1 MKRLF
6 VLTVAMLFGMLYF
19 FGYVHKPTY
28 AEEHISIIV
37 EVEGDPEAHK
47 KQLETFYP
55 AIEVVETFEQLFNG
69 IALKGPSKKIAR
81 AARSEDFIKAVHHV
95 QTYEVD
101 VSHRNQVQKH
111 TYPTQSTT
119 RINGGVG
126 TPVTKDEISKLINDE
141 TLTIPYHL
149 NNTQFTGRG
158 MKVGVIDTGID
169 YTHPDLQMNYAG
181 GYDLVDLDDDPME
194 TEPTE
199 GTPTVHG
206 SHVAGI
212 IAANGT
218 LKGVAPDAEIYAYRA
233 LGPGGRGNSIQVI
246 AALEQAVK
254 DDVDIINLSLGN
266 SVNGPDYPTSQAVN
280 KAAEMGIAVVIANG
294 NDGPNH
300 WTVGSPATATNA
312 IAVGAASDS
321 QTFPYLYIGKHRK
334 RIDILPMVGSVPWE
348 IQKDLPITPFT
359 PSKSA
364 NVGNSEAAL
373 HGKIAL
379 IQRGKRPF
387 AELAEEAEKK
397 GAEAVLIYNHEDGDF
412 QGSLLSHEEEAIK
425 IPVASTSKKAGEWL
439 KTYSEETFPY
449 VDTKYEDIPPGVA
462 TFSSRGPVTVNWEIK
477 PDILA
482 PGTNIMSTVP
492 GGYESLQGT
501 SMAAPHIAG
510 ALALVKEAHPDWDNK
525 KMMGA
530 LKTTAATVSVEEK
543 PIEPISQGTGY
554 VQLEKAI
561 YAPTIIYN
569 PTLSFGKFTKQQE
582 SKTIHLEIENTTE
595 ETQTFTFDIPKKTAG
610 VNWDLP
616 KSFSLKKHEKREI
629 PIRLTVTSAMLEK
642 DMFQGWLTLKHHE
655 HDEKYELPYL
665 FINQTADNPT
675 SAGLEINLKPFSK
688 DEFRYAF
695 YLTEQAKHI
704 TFDLYDPDT
713 LVYQRKLLT
722 LDNPE
727 IGMNEG
733 MMSKQDMGS
742 PGQYRLLITME
753 MEDGT
758 YEHHE
763 SLMEITP

>member
-1 MKRLF
+1 M
-6 VLTVAMLFGMLYF
+6 
-19 FGYVHKPTY
+19 
-28 AEEHISIIV
+28 
-37 EVEGDPEAHK
+37 
-47 KQLETFYP
+47 
-55 AIEVVETFEQLFNG
+55 
-69 IALKGPSKKIAR
+69 
-81 AARSEDFIKAVHHV
+81 
-95 QTYEVD
+95 
-101 VSHRNQVQKH
+101 
-111 TYPTQSTT
+111 
-119 RINGGVG
+119 
-126 TPVTKDEISKLINDE
+126 
-141 TLTIPYHL
+141 
-149 NNTQFTGRG
+149 
-158 MKVGVIDTGID
+158 
-169 YTHPDLQMNYAG
+169 
-181 GYDLVDLDDDPME
+181 
-194 TEPTE
+194 
-199 GTPTVHG
+199 
-206 SHVAGI
+206 
-212 IAANGT
+212 
-218 LKGVAPDAEIYAYRA
+218 
-233 LGPGGRGNSIQVI
+233 
-246 AALEQAVK
+246 
-254 DDVDIINLSLGN
+254 
-266 SVNGPDYPTSQAVN
+266 
-280 KAAEMGIAVVIANG
+280 
-294 NDGPNH
+294 
-300 WTVGSPATATNA
+300 
-312 IAVGAASDS
+312 
-321 QTFPYLYIGKHRK
+321 
-334 RIDILPMVGSVPWE
+334 
-348 IQKDLPITPFT
+348 
-359 PSKSA
+359 
-364 NVGNSEAAL
+364 
-373 HGKIAL
+373 
-379 IQRGKRPF
+379 
-387 AELAEEAEKK
+387 
-397 GAEAVLIYNHEDGDF
+397 
-412 QGSLLSHEEEAIK
+412 
-425 IPVASTSKKAGEWL
+425 
-439 KTYSEETFPY
+439 
-449 VDTKYEDIPPGVA
+449 
-462 TFSSRGPVTVNWEIK
+462 TVNWEIK